1 MNRVIKAITIRVK
14 RLYYKIGG
22 NNIKGIS
29 LLRRFRNFNVDGT
42 NNTIIIRGKMSKD
55 VHVMIQGNNHRLI
68 IGEGVVFNK
77 GQIWF
82 EDHDCEIYIGAGS
95 TIGEAFLAV
104 AESGSK
110 ISIGE
115 DCMFSQGIH
124 VVTTDSHSIIK
135 QDSSERI
142 NPAKNVLI
150 GDHVWIARGVTI
162 NKGVTIESNSVIA
175 GNSVVTKSVPCNC
188 IAAGVPA
195 KIVKNNIN
203 WLRKRI

>member
-1 MNRVIKAITIRVK
+1 
-14 RLYYKIGG
+14 
-22 NNIKGIS
+22 
-29 LLRRFRNFNVDGT
+29 
-42 NNTIIIRGKMSKD
+42 MSKD
-55 VHVMIQGNNHRLI
+55 VHIMIQGNNHRLI
-68 IGEGVVFNK
+68 IDKDVVFNK

-95 TIGEAFLAV
+95 TIGKAFLAV

-115 DCMFSQGIH
+115 DCMFSQDIH

-135 QDSSERI
+135 LDSSERI
-142 NPAKNVLI
+142 NLAKNVLI

-175 GNSVVTKSVPCNC
+175 GNFVVTKSVPCNC

>member
-1 MNRVIKAITIRVK
+1 M
-14 RLYYKIGG
+14 LH
-22 NNIKGIS
+22 
-29 LLRRFRNFNVDGT
+29 RFLNLDINGT
-42 NNTIIIRGKMSKD
+42 NNLIIIKGKMSQD

-68 IGEGVVFNK
+68 IDKGVVFNK

-82 EDHDCEIYIGAGS
+82 EDHDCEIYIGARS
-95 TIGEAFLAV
+95 TIGEASLAV

-175 GNSVVTKSVPCNC
+175 NNSVVTKSVPCNC
-188 IAAGVPA
+188 IAAGIPA